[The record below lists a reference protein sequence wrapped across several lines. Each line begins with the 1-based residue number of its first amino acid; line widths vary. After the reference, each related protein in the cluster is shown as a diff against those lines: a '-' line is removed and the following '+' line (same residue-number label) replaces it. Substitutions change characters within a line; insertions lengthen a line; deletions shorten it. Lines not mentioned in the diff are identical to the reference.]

1 MEIWPKHLKLKE
13 FESRHVV
20 WNDLIVKKSVI
31 LCFIVVSCFVIVVDN
46 GIFVVLAYIYKWSIV
61 LLKLLSIIRKSNC
74 HSLTYQ
80 CLC

>member
-1 MEIWPKHLKLKE
+1 MEIWPKHLKE